1 MSQVIESLA
10 SSSGEQAA
18 DRSAI
23 ARRLVGELRPYKPQ
37 LLKAFGLIVL
47 SAAAQ
52 AGAPWL
58 IGRAIDTQ
66 ITRGDGTG
74 LAWSMVILLLIYLGG
89 TAATRAQ
96 VLQVG
101 TIGQHVLASLRSRL
115 FDRFQRLPLIFF
127 DRRPIGDLISRVT
140 NDVDTLNQFLSQ
152 GITQLLGSFFSL
164 IGIVIAMV
172 FLNWRLALVSF
183 TIIPLMLLTTS
194 AFASRARLAF
204 RTARE
209 TTGNVTAELQEEIS
223 GIREAQAFNRTDFNI
238 ERFRQRNAANR
249 NANVSAVGV
258 TSGFAPAM
266 DVLST
271 LATALVIGYGGY
283 LAFRGDVTVGV
294 LTAFLIYV
302 QQFFRPIQLASQVYT
317 QAQASLAGAERIYAI
332 LDEPGERPDAVDAE
346 AMPPIK
352 GDIAFEQ
359 VTFAYEPGRPV
370 LRNVSFDATVG
381 QTVAI
386 VGPTGAGKTTIVNL
400 IPRFYEPDAGS
411 ISIDGQDIDSV
422 TRRSLRTQLAIVLQ
436 EPFLFAGSVA
446 ENIAFGRDNPG
457 QEEIEAAAKAVDA
470 DRFIREL
477 PDGYNTP
484 LGERG
489 TGLSEGQRQ
498 LLSFARAILAD
509 PRILILDEA
518 TSRIDTRTEQTIQ
531 RALATVLKGRTS
543 IVIAHRLS
551 TVRNADLILVIDAG
565 EIVERGTHTDLIDQ
579 NGLYAELYRR
589 QFRDQQPAPAASA
602 AEAHDAVAVASS

>member
-346 AMPPIK
+346 EMPPIK

-589 QFRDQQPAPAASA
+589 QFRDHQPAPAASA

>member
-10 SSSGEQAA
+10 SASGERAS
-18 DRSAI
+18 DRSVI
-23 ARRLVGELRPYKPQ
+23 ARRLIGELGPYRPQ
-37 LLKAFGLIVL
+37 LLKVLGLIVL
-47 SAAAQ
+47 SAGAQ

-58 IGRAIDTQ
+58 IGRTIDTQ
-66 ITRGDGTG
+66 ITRGDSSG
-74 LAWSMVILLLIYLGG
+74 LVWSMVVLLAIYLVG
-89 TAATRAQ
+89 TLATRSQ
-96 VLQVG
+96 VFQVG
-101 TIGQHVLASLRSRL
+101 SVGQQILASLRLRL
-115 FDRFQRLPLIFF
+115 FERFQRLPLIFF

-164 IGIVIAMV
+164 IGIVIAML
-172 FLNWRLALVSF
+172 FLNWQLALVSF
-183 TIIPLMLLTTS
+183 TIIPLMLLTTT
-194 AFASRARLAF
+194 AFASRARNAF

-209 TTGNVTAELQEEIS
+209 TTGSVTAELQEEIS

-238 ERFRQRNAANR
+238 ERFRERNAANR
-249 NANVSAVGV
+249 NANVSAVGI

-271 LATALVIGYGGY
+271 LATALVIGFGGY
-283 LAFRGDVTVGV
+283 LAFRGNLSVGM

-302 QQFFRPIQLASQVYT
+302 QQFFRPIQLVSQVYT

-332 LDEPGERPDAVDAE
+332 LDEPGERPDAADAVDLP
-346 AMPPIK
+346 MIQ
-352 GDIAFEQ
+352 GSISFEG
-359 VTFAYEPGRPV
+359 VTFSYEPGRPV
-370 LRNVSFDATVG
+370 LRDISFSVEAG

-400 IPRFYEPDAGS
+400 IPRFYEPDQGT
-411 ISIDGQDIDSV
+411 IRIDGFDVGAV

-446 ENIAFGRDNPG
+446 ENIAFGVDDPSR
-457 QEEIEAAAKAVDA
+457 EEIVAAAEAVDA

-477 PDGYNTP
+477 SEGYDTP

-489 TGLSEGQRQ
+489 AGLSEGQRQ

-531 RALATVLKGRTS
+531 RALATVLRGRTS

-551 TVRNADLILVIDAG
+551 TVRNADLILVVADGA
-565 EIVERGTHTDLIDQ
+565 IVERGTHAELIERD
-579 NGLYAELYRR
+579 GLYAELYRR
-589 QFRDQQPAPAASA
+589 QFRDSATSETTDPAERREAIGATSA
-602 AEAHDAVAVASS
+602 

>member
-10 SSSGEQAA
+10 SSSGEQAS

-23 ARRLVGELRPYKPQ
+23 ARRLVGELGPYKPQ

-346 AMPPIK
+346 EMPPIK

-370 LRNVSFDATVG
+370 LRNVSFDATAG

>member
-346 AMPPIK
+346 EMPPIK

>member
-10 SSSGEQAA
+10 SASGEQAS

-23 ARRLVGELRPYKPQ
+23 ARRLVRELAPYKPQ

-47 SAAAQ
+47 SASAQ
-52 AGAPWL
+52 AGGPWL
-58 IGRAIDTQ
+58 IGRTIDTQ
-66 ITRGDGTG
+66 ITRGDRSG
-74 LAWSMVILLLIYLGG
+74 LLWSMVVLLAIYLVG

-96 VLQVG
+96 VFQVG
-101 TIGQHVLASLRSRL
+101 TIGQHVLASLRTRL

-164 IGIVIAMV
+164 IGIVIAMI

-183 TIIPLMLLTTS
+183 TIIPLMLLTTT
-194 AFASRARLAF
+194 AFASRARQAF

-223 GIREAQAFNRTDFNI
+223 GVREAQAFNRTDFNI

-271 LATALVIGYGGY
+271 LANALVIGFGGY
-283 LAFRGDVTVGV
+283 LAFNNELTVGV

-317 QAQASLAGAERIYAI
+317 QAQASLASAERIYAI
-332 LDEPGERPDAVDAE
+332 LDEPGER
-346 AMPPIK
+346 
-352 GDIAFEQ
+352 GDVPGAIDLPEIQGDVRFDQ
-359 VTFAYEPGRPV
+359 VTFSYVPGRSV
-370 LRNVSFDATVG
+370 LRQISFDAKAG
-381 QTVAI
+381 QTVAV

-400 IPRFYEPDAGS
+400 IPRFYEPDQGT
-411 ISIDGQDIDSV
+411 IRIDGHDISTV

-446 ENIAFGRDNPG
+446 ENIAFGRDNPS

-470 DRFIREL
+470 DHFIRQL
-477 PDGYNTP
+477 ADGYETP

-489 TGLSEGQRQ
+489 AGLSEGQRQ

-531 RALATVLKGRTS
+531 RALATVLQGRTS

-551 TVRNADLILVIDAG
+551 TVRNADLILVIDDG
-565 EIVERGTHTDLIDQ
+565 EIVERGTHAELIEA

-589 QFRDQQPAPAASA
+589 QFRDGRAPETEESRQVV
-602 AEAHDAVAVASS
+602 DAVVP

>member
-10 SSSGEQAA
+10 SASGEQAS

-23 ARRLVGELRPYKPQ
+23 AKRLIGELGPYKPQ
-37 LLKAFGLIVL
+37 LLKTFALIVL

-52 AGAPWL
+52 AGGPWL
-58 IGRAIDTQ
+58 IGRAIDQQ
-66 ITRGDGTG
+66 ISRGDTSG
-74 LAWSMVILLLIYLGG
+74 LMWSMVILLAIYVGG
-89 TAATRAQ
+89 TVATRAQ

-101 TIGQHVLASLRSRL
+101 TIGQHILASLRTRL
-115 FDRFQRLPLIFF
+115 FERFQRLPLIFF
-127 DRRPIGDLISRVT
+127 DRRPIGDLMSRVT

-164 IGIVIAMV
+164 IGIVIAML
-172 FLNWRLALVSF
+172 FLNWRLALVSY

-194 AFASRARLAF
+194 AFASRARRAF

-223 GIREAQAFNRTDFNI
+223 GIREAQAFNRTEFNI

-317 QAQASLAGAERIYAI
+317 QAQASLAGAERIYAV
-332 LDEPGERPDAVDAE
+332 LDEPAERPDAADAIPL
-346 AMPPIK
+346 PPLA
-352 GDIAFEQ
+352 GDIRFED
-359 VTFAYEPGRPV
+359 VTFSYEAGRPV
-370 LRNVSFDATVG
+370 LRHISFAAEAG
-381 QTVAI
+381 QTIAI

-400 IPRFYEPDAGS
+400 IPRFYEPDKGS
-411 ISIDGQDIDSV
+411 IYLDGHDISRV
-422 TRRSLRTQLAIVLQ
+422 TRRSLRTQLAMVLQ
-436 EPFLFAGSVA
+436 EPFLFAGTVA
-446 ENIAFGRDNPG
+446 ENIAYGMNNPTPDD
-457 QEEIEAAAKAVDA
+457 IESAAKAVDA
-470 DRFIREL
+470 DRFIREM
-477 PDGYNTP
+477 PSGYDTV

-489 TGLSEGQRQ
+489 AGLSEGQRQ

-509 PRILILDEA
+509 ARILILDEA
-518 TSRIDTRTEQTIQ
+518 TSRIDTRTEQTTQ
-531 RALATVLKGRTS
+531 RALATVLTGRTS

-551 TVRNADLILVIDAG
+551 TVRNADAILVVEEGRIA
-565 EIVERGTHTDLIDQ
+565 ERGTHAELIEAK
-579 NGLYAELYRR
+579 GLYAELYRR
-589 QFRDQQPAPAASA
+589 QFRDGLENEGEVHAKQPEPAG
-602 AEAHDAVAVASS
+602 AVAR

>member
-10 SSSGEQAA
+10 SSSGEQAS

-23 ARRLVGELRPYKPQ
+23 ARRLVGELGPYKPQ

-183 TIIPLMLLTTS
+183 MIIPLMLLTTS

-346 AMPPIK
+346 EMPPIK

-370 LRNVSFDATVG
+370 LRNVSFDATAG